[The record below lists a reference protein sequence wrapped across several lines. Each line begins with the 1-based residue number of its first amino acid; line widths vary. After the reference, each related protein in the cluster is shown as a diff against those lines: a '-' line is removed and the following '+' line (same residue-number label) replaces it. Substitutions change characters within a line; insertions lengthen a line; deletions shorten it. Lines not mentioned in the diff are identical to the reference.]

1 MKNHKCADCKFM
13 HTFFDSSHREIAI
26 CVFDQSDSYLQEVGY
41 CTEDC
46 ELDDYAEEIWCER
59 NGDILKGDDEQ

>member
-13 HTFFDSSHREIAI
+13 HTFLDSSHREIAI

-41 CTEDC
+41 CAEDC

-59 NGDILKGDDEQ
+59 NGDILTGDDEQ

>member
-1 MKNHKCADCKFM
+1 MKKHKCAECKFM
-13 HTFFDSSHREIAI
+13 HTFLDSSHRVIAI

-46 ELDDYAEEIWCER
+46 ELDDFAEEEWQEA
-59 NGDILKGDDEQ
+59 NEESEDNA